1 MQVNTLDLHEPN
13 EVINLVDQYA
23 RDKNIEI
30 PEGLKE
36 AVSYIGMHLT
46 DLGLFIGKIRSGTK
60 PDGI

>member
-1 MQVNTLDLHEPN
+1 MQINTLDLHEPD

-36 AVSYIGMHLT
+36 AVSSIGMHLT
-46 DLGLFIGKIRSGTK
+46 DLGLFIGKIRNGTK
-60 PDGI
+60 PNGI